1 MKLNKIFTLLL
12 TSMVLTGKA
21 YALPSPAAPTLPEA
35 TTNETTNTNTEAGKT
50 IVPLD
55 LRGWSVDGIAE
66 KTPAASNSGNIQT
79 NGWAFYTSAIQA
91 QGAISDETRKVTSAT
106 GIEYKL
112 APYNQPNM
120 SVVSTWLGDVELTL
134 SSPISAEEI
143 YVLGAS
149 VGAGKITVE
158 AIYSDGTRSTATAIN
173 FNDWAAIAATNKAVS
188 GLGRIKR
195 NANTQYQADEIPE
208 DYNYALSE
216 GKAATDKTKQ
226 ITKLLFKDKDSSG
239 YPLLMA
245 VSAKIESVST
255 GIAQNVNQEGAKLI
269 GVFNV
274 NGVKLDAPSKGINIL
289 KYSDGTSRK
298 MFVK

>member
-1 MKLNKIFTLLL
+1 MRLNKIFTLLL

-21 YALPSPAAPTLPEA
+21 YALPSPAAPTLPET
-35 TTNETTNTNTEAGKT
+35 TTNETTTS

-66 KTPAASNSGNIQT
+66 TTPAASNSGNIPT

-112 APYNQPNM
+112 APYDQFNM
-120 SVVSTWLGDVELTL
+120 ALVSYYYDSPILTL
-134 SSPISAEEI
+134 NNPVYAEEI

-149 VGAGKITVE
+149 IGGGGEITVQ
-158 AIYSDGTRSTATAIN
+158 AIYSDGTHSPTTTITFNGYEAIN
-173 FNDWAAIAATNKAVS
+173 ATNKAVS

-195 NANTQYQADEIPE
+195 NGTFAFAADAIPE

-216 GKAATDKTKQ
+216 GKATMDKTKQ
-226 ITKLLFKDKDSSG
+226 ISRLIFADRSSSG

-255 GIAQNVNQEGAKLI
+255 GIAQNVNQEGTKLI